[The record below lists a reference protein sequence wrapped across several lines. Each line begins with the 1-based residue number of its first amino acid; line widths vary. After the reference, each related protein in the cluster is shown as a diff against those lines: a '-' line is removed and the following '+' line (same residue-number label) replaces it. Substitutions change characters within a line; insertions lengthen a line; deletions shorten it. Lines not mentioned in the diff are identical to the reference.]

1 MTHNIYTPIFKS
13 SLCVYKLYEWIND
26 IKLYPSLLK
35 NIETIYEWEW
45 KYVQVEHSS
54 ILQRLKR
61 SKDFKQFITNINVAL
76 NTMHQTG
83 KMMDYIQDK
92 TDLSK
97 KDLDRLS
104 NLDSKIISKWKKDLI
119 SMGI

>member
-1 MTHNIYTPIFKS
+1 MEKTK
-13 SLCVYKLYEWIND
+13 
-26 IKLYPSLLK
+26 K
-35 NIETIYEWEW
+35 NIEKVCST
-45 KYVQVEHSS
+45 
-54 ILQRLKR
+54 LQRLKR

-104 NLDSKIISKWKKDLI
+104 NLDSKTISKWKKDLI